1 MAWDGRDCPDG
12 ADCPSQVAT
21 TWGMRITVGRLVT
34 DPQVLSTLDVPPGQ
48 VAIETPEQLWENTRD
63 ADRLSQ
69 VATIPGMRITLGT
82 PVTDPEVLA
91 LLGLPPGEVA
101 VETPEAPWEEP

>member
-1 MAWDGRDCPDG
+1 MEGTARTARTAPGGYPG
-12 ADCPSQVAT
+12 
-21 TWGMRITVGRLVT
+21 GMRITVGRLVT

-69 VATIPGMRITLGT
+69 VATIPGMRITLGM

-91 LLGLPPGEVA
+91 LLGLPPVRS
-101 VETPEAPWEEP
+101 PWRRPKRCGRSRDD

>member
-1 MAWDGRDCPDG
+1 MCHPARS
-12 ADCPSQVAT
+12 PSRA
-21 TWGMRITVGRLVT
+21 
-34 DPQVLSTLDVPPGQ
+34 
-48 VAIETPEQLWENTRD
+48 PEQLWESARD

-82 PVTDPEVLA
+82 PVTDPEALA